1 MNRYKVEIFVKG
13 GRLAVSYN
21 ADATSA
27 KYVIDV
33 TLTSIEKHPWITYHQ
48 DDEMAISIRVSE
60 IESVKV
66 IPV

>member
-13 GRLAVSYN
+13 SRLAVSYN

-27 KYVIDV
+27 KYLIDV
-33 TLTSIEKHPWITYHQ
+33 TLNHIEQHPWITYHQ
-48 DDEMAISIRVSE
+48 DDETAISIRVSE

-66 IPV
+66 TPI